1 MDVQYL
7 NNHVSVQKPPSSR
20 GSHSSDTSSAY
31 SGSDTM
37 QVSLHFLE
45 ISCLFTIEIFEPKL
59 GKFGSKLKLEL
70 EKRTI
75 CQKITFCK
83 NTKTLLPILHY
94 FD

>member
-37 QVSLHFLE
+37 QVSLHFVE
-45 ISCLFTIEIFEPKL
+45 NSCLFTIEKFVPKLRKFDSKFKLEPKKVTIL
-59 GKFGSKLKLEL
+59 SKKLHF
-70 EKRTI
+70 EK
-75 CQKITFCK
+75 
-83 NTKTLLPILHY
+83 
-94 FD
+94 